1 MDLDITN
8 YDYDDILKLFAIGK
22 HFNEEDLKSA
32 KKRVLASH
40 PDKSGLDKSYF
51 LFFSSAY
58 KILFNIYNFRE
69 KHSSLTNLNNYNE
82 NYEADKDE
90 VNEELIHKIMTTK
103 STQEFNKWFNEQ
115 FDTMKIANDYEENE
129 ELIHKIMTTKST
141 QEFNKWFNE
150 QFDTMKIANDYEEN
164 GYGDWLNSSNNE
176 ETVKCTDINS
186 IHKIMEEKKKVLRSN
201 NLIKKKDISEFN
213 NTNYCELTNSKPEDY
228 SSGLFSKF
236 QYEDLKKAHEESII
250 PVTNEDNIS
259 NYTSLDDIKFK
270 RTQQSIVPMKNDE
283 ANKYLNKTKEDEND
297 ISCMRA
303 YNLYKQD
310 EINKKNN
317 DKFWSNLK
325 QLL

>member
-8 YDYDDILKLFAIGK
+8 YDYDDILKLFNISK
-22 HFNEEDLKSA
+22 QFNEEDLKNA
-32 KKRVLASH
+32 KKKVLASH

-69 KHSSLTNLNNYNE
+69 KHSSLKNLNNYNE
-82 NYEADKDE
+82 NYDAHKDE

-115 FDTMKIANDYEENE
+115 FDTMKITNDYD
-129 ELIHKIMTTKST
+129 K
-141 QEFNKWFNE
+141 
-150 QFDTMKIANDYEEN
+150 N
-164 GYGDWLNSSNNE
+164 GYGDWLNANNTE
-176 ETVKCTDINS
+176 EIVKCTDINS
-186 IHKIMEEKKKVLRSN
+186 IHKIMEEKKKLLRSH
-201 NLIKKKDISEFN
+201 NLIKKKDICEFN
-213 NTNYCELTNSKPEDY
+213 NTNYCDLTNSKPEDY

-259 NYTSLDDIKFK
+259 NYSSYDDIKFK
-270 RTQQSIVPMKNDE
+270 RTQQSIVPMKTDE
-283 ANKYLNKTKEDEND
+283 ANKYLNKSKEDENAL
-297 ISCMRA
+297 SSMRA
-303 YNLYKQD
+303 YNLFKQD
-310 EINKKNN
+310 EINKKKNE
-317 DKFWSNLK
+317 KFWNNLK

>member
-8 YDYDDILKLFAIGK
+8 YDYEDILKLFNISK
-22 HFNEEDLKSA
+22 QFNEEDLKNA
-32 KKRVLASH
+32 KKKVLASH

-69 KHSSLTNLNNYNE
+69 KHSSLKNLNNYNE
-82 NYEADKDE
+82 SYIVEKDE

-115 FDTMKIANDYEENE
+115 FDTMKITNDYE
-129 ELIHKIMTTKST
+129 K
-141 QEFNKWFNE
+141 
-150 QFDTMKIANDYEEN
+150 N
-164 GYGDWLNSSNNE
+164 GYGDWLNANNTE
-176 ETVKCTDINS
+176 EIVKCTDINS
-186 IHKIMEEKKKVLRSN
+186 IHKIMEEKKKLLRSH
-201 NLIKKKDISEFN
+201 NLIKKKDICEFN
-213 NTNYCELTNSKPEDY
+213 NTNYCDLTNSKPEDY

-259 NYTSLDDIKFK
+259 NYSSYDDIKFK
-270 RTQQSIVPMKNDE
+270 RTQQSIVPMKTDE
-283 ANKYLNKTKEDEND
+283 ANKYLNKSKEDENAL
-297 ISCMRA
+297 SSMRA
-303 YNLYKQD
+303 YNLFKQD
-310 EINKKNN
+310 EINKKKNE
-317 DKFWSNLK
+317 KFWNNLK